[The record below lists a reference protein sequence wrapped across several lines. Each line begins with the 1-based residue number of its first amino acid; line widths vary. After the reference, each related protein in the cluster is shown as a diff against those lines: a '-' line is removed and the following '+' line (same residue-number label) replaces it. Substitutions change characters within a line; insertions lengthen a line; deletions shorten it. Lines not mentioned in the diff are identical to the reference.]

1 MLQQR
6 GCHGYRGSRSVT
18 QDALRT
24 RCSSPSSDCLTQAA
38 WEPGDSEIISK
49 MARKATEYFFPLI
62 VEPGP
67 EGVGWGGEDV
77 AVGIAFGWT

>member
-1 MLQQR
+1 
-6 GCHGYRGSRSVT
+6 
-18 QDALRT
+18 
-24 RCSSPSSDCLTQAA
+24 
-38 WEPGDSEIISK
+38 